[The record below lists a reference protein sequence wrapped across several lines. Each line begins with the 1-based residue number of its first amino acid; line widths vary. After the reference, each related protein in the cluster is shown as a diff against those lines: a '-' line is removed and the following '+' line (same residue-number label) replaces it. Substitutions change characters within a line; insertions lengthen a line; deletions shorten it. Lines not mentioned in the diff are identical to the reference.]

1 MNIRISRSVS
11 FLFKIHAFHEY
22 FFFFYILI
30 IINEGKG
37 EISPS
42 KYDTRRYVRGY
53 SHDGREIQRERER
66 IELIADQ
73 GVELFD
79 QFVSL
84 RYFNQPNWLPSIKF
98 RGRS

>member
-1 MNIRISRSVS
+1 MHFTNI
-11 FLFKIHAFHEY
+11 FF
-22 FFFFYILI
+22 FFFFYILV

>member
-1 MNIRISRSVS
+1 MKERAKYLHRNMIRVVMYEVIRMMV
-11 FLFKIHAFHEY
+11 E
-22 FFFFYILI
+22 
-30 IINEGKG
+30 
-37 EISPS
+37 
-42 KYDTRRYVRGY
+42 KY
-53 SHDGREIQRERER
+53 RERER

>member
-1 MNIRISRSVS
+1 M
-11 FLFKIHAFHEY
+11 K
-22 FFFFYILI
+22 
-30 IINEGKG
+30 
-37 EISPS
+37 S
-42 KYDTRRYVRGY
+42 KRDTRRYVR
-53 SHDGREIQRERER
+53 SIIRMFVERERER

>member
-1 MNIRISRSVS
+1 M
-11 FLFKIHAFHEY
+11 K
-22 FFFFYILI
+22 
-30 IINEGKG
+30 
-37 EISPS
+37 S
-42 KYDTRRYVRGY
+42 KRDTRRYVR
-53 SHDGREIQRERER
+53 SIIRMIVERERER